1 MKAGASS
8 LRYRYR
14 RILTFFLR
22 AILTFLWWDLLVRRM
37 LGARLVNR
45 LARDRYR
52 RIARQF
58 RTLAVEM
65 GGVLIKLGQFLSVHV
80 ELLPTEVTQELAGLQ
95 DEVPAEAFAEIRV
108 ILEEDL
114 QAPLAQ
120 RFRLFEERAHAAAS
134 LGQVHRACLPNGAE
148 VMVKVQRPRIREM
161 VETDLAALRTVIGWL
176 QRYPPIRRRADLE
189 ALFEEFR
196 RTLFEELDYL
206 TEGRNAE
213 QFADNFQDHPGVRVP
228 AVHWSHTTRRVLT
241 LEDVTAIKI
250 TDYAAIEAAGVSR
263 QEVARRL
270 METYL
275 QQIFRDGFFHADPH
289 PGNLFVQPLP
299 WPEGGRGGG
308 RALTPDD
315 GKGRGG
321 EKGQPFRLVFVD
333 FGMVGRVT
341 PEMREHLRE
350 AVIALA
356 TRDAQRLVR
365 AYQALGMLLPGAD
378 LDRIAQAEQAI
389 MDRYWGKSL
398 LEMRQIDLHEV
409 RELAWEFR
417 DLFFEMPFQIPS
429 DLLYLGRT
437 LGILSGLAV
446 GLDPD
451 FNVWE
456 ALQPFAQ
463 ELVWEEVGRAGERVP
478 ALLLTLLETLRELLQ
493 VSLRLPGR
501 MDRYLDLAV
510 RGELTVQVQPATG
523 MTRSLERLER
533 SIVRLA
539 WMVGFVGLLLAGVQ
553 SYGAGLD
560 HLGVL
565 LLAAAFLA
573 LMRFLWLARQ

>member
-1 MKAGASS
+1 MKASS
-8 LRYRYR
+8 PPLRRRYR

-22 AILTFLWWDLLVRRM
+22 AILTLLWWDLLVRRL
-37 LGARLVNR
+37 LGARWVNR
-45 LARDRYR
+45 LARNRYR

-95 DEVPAEAFAEIRV
+95 DEVPAEAFAEIRT

-120 RFRLFEERAHAAAS
+120 RFRRFEEQAHAAAS

-148 VMVKVQRPRIREM
+148 VMVKVQRSRIREM
-161 VETDLAALRTVIGWL
+161 VETDLAALHTVIGWL

-213 QFADNFQDHPGVRVP
+213 QFAENFRGDPGVRVP

-263 QEVARRL
+263 QEVAQRL

-299 WPEGGRGGG
+299 WPEGGRGGESTLRPKDG
-308 RALTPDD
+308 R
-315 GKGRGG
+315 GNGRGG
-321 EKGQPFRLVFVD
+321 GRPFRLVFVD

-341 PEMREHLRE
+341 PEM
-350 AVIALA
+350 
-356 TRDAQRLVR
+356 
-365 AYQALGMLLPGAD
+365 
-378 LDRIAQAEQAI
+378 
-389 MDRYWGKSL
+389 W
-398 LEMRQIDLHEV
+398 
-409 RELAWEFR
+409 
-417 DLFFEMPFQIPS
+417 
-429 DLLYLGRT
+429 
-437 LGILSGLAV
+437 
-446 GLDPD
+446 
-451 FNVWE
+451 
-456 ALQPFAQ
+456 
-463 ELVWEEVGRAGERVP
+463 
-478 ALLLTLLETLRELLQ
+478 
-493 VSLRLPGR
+493 
-501 MDRYLDLAV
+501 
-510 RGELTVQVQPATG
+510 
-523 MTRSLERLER
+523 
-533 SIVRLA
+533 
-539 WMVGFVGLLLAGVQ
+539 
-553 SYGAGLD
+553 
-560 HLGVL
+560 
-565 LLAAAFLA
+565 
-573 LMRFLWLARQ
+573 